1 MFFILLFAYLA
12 LLLQKQTALTMRKTI
27 ITFALSLL
35 TLTAMADEPF
45 RQRITID
52 GQWEFT
58 LDPHANITATSPMTE
73 TVVLPGTT
81 DTNKKGVSPQTTT
94 ETTHLTRL
102 HSYVGRA
109 WYRREVTIPREW
121 KRHQVVLFLERTK
134 PTVVYVDGQKAGES
148 DDICT
153 AQTYDLTTMLTPGRH
168 TIALLVDNGETV
180 PPQLLSNSHAY
191 TEDTQSN
198 WNGII
203 GEMYLE
209 ARPLMRI
216 ESLEM
221 SPDAKSRKVEVVMT
235 TVGKMRKG
243 THITVTATPQ
253 NFHGKVLT
261 TDYWVGRNL
270 MPSAEGGQW
279 RFSLTLGKEAQTWD
293 EYHPNLYTLT
303 VTIDGKDQ
311 MRKNFGLVDFRVADH
326 HFMANGKEIFLRG
339 KHDACVFP
347 LQAHVPMSRD
357 EWLAYLGKC
366 RDYGINHIRFHSWC
380 PPEAA
385 FDAADELGIYMQPEL
400 PFWGDFKKDDQRL
413 MTFLHKE
420 GEHIIRTYGHHPSFV
435 MFALGN
441 ELWGSIEQMAAF
453 VEDFRKMAPQKLF
466 TFGSNYYLGYQ
477 GVKPGMDYFTTCR
490 VGGEAWGT
498 FDTHTRGSFSFAD
511 TYDGGLINHT
521 PPNTVMNFEK
531 ACALS
536 PVPVISHETAQ
547 FQTYPDF
554 DEIRKY
560 TGVLYPYNMQVFYK
574 RLVQAG
580 MAGQALDFHRASG
593 LWSLQLYKA
602 DVEMDLRT
610 PNMAGFQLLDLQDY
624 PGQGSAYVGVLDAFM
639 DEKQFM
645 RETDGGKVWRQFCS
659 RVVPMA
665 EMERMCY
672 TNDEPLKVQI
682 VLSNYGSGEDNEACR
697 GGVVR
702 WQLKAD
708 KKVLREG
715 SLPIADDSRG
725 LTKVGQ
731 IEADLSD
738 IRKATRCDLKL
749 EAVLNTLG
757 EHYSNSYPIWVYPAD
772 NDLNE
777 QKKGIIIT
785 RQLKEDI
792 ISQLERGA
800 SVLWMPD
807 TTEWKGHV
815 VGGLFQTDYWN
826 YRMFKTIS
834 ENNHKAVSPGTLGI
848 LTYPTHPLFA
858 DFPTDMHTS
867 WQWFPVVKASNPMIL
882 DNMPA
887 DYRPI
892 VQVIDNIE
900 RNHRLGLVFEFAVG
914 KGRLL
919 VCMSDLEQASE
930 RVEGRQFYLSL
941 LRYMHSPNFN
951 PQTHFDAQQLITLL
965 HQPIA
970 ERQLEELNN
979 ISPY

>member
-1 MFFILLFAYLA
+1 
-12 LLLQKQTALTMRKTI
+12 MRKAI
-27 ITFALSLL
+27 ITLSLL
-35 TLTAMADEPF
+35 LIVAAAIAQTPF
-45 RQRITID
+45 RPRISIE
-52 GQWEFT
+52 GQWEFA
-58 LDPHANITATSPMTE
+58 LDSQNDITAKSPMTE
-73 TVVLPGTT
+73 TVTLPGTT
-81 DTNKKGVSPQTTT
+81 DTNKKGNAPQNTT

-121 KRHQVVLFLERTK
+121 KRHQVVLCLERTK
-134 PTVVYVDGQKAGES
+134 PAVVYVDGQQAGES

-153 AQTYDLTTMLTPGRH
+153 AQTYDLTELLTPGRH
-168 TIALLVDNGETV
+168 TIALMVDNGETV

-191 TEDTQSN
+191 TEDTQTN
-198 WNGII
+198 WNGVI

-209 ARPLMRI
+209 ARPKTHI
-216 ESLEM
+216 ETLEVR
-221 SPDAKSRKVEVVMT
+221 PDARARKVDVMMT
-235 TVGKMRKG
+235 TVGKMKKG

-261 TDYWVGRNL
+261 ADYWVGRNL
-270 MPSAEGGQW
+270 RQDADGNWQL
-279 RFSLTLGKEAQTWD
+279 SLPLGTEALMWD

-303 VTIDGKDQ
+303 VTIGEKDT
-311 MRKNFGLVDFRVADH
+311 MSKSFGLVDFRVADH
-326 HFMANGKEIFLRG
+326 HFMVNGKEVFLRG

-347 LQAHVPMSRD
+347 LQAHVPMTRS
-357 EWLAYLGKC
+357 EWLTYLGKC

-385 FDAADELGIYMQPEL
+385 FEAADELGIYMQPEL
-400 PFWGDFKKDDQRL
+400 PFWGDFNKVDQRL

-441 ELWGSIEQMAAF
+441 ELWGSIEQMAVF

-521 PPNTVMNFEK
+521 LPNTVMNFSK

-580 MAGQALDFHRASG
+580 MAEQAKGFHQASG
-593 LWSLQLYKA
+593 QWSLQLYKA

-639 DEKQFM
+639 DEKRFM
-645 RETDGGKVWRQFCS
+645 RESDGGKTWRQFCA

-665 EMERMCY
+665 EMERMCL
-672 TNDEPLKVQI
+672 TNSESLRARV
-682 VLSNYGSGEDNEACR
+682 VLSNYGSGEGNEECR
-697 GGVVR
+697 GGQVS
-702 WQLKAD
+702 WQLRAGGE
-708 KKVLREG
+708 VLREG
-715 SLPIADDSRG
+715 SLPIADGSRG
-725 LTKVGQ
+725 LTEVGQ
-731 IEADLSD
+731 IDADLSD
-738 IRKATRCDLKL
+738 IRRATRCDLVL
-749 EAVLNTLG
+749 EAALNPTAG
-757 EHYSNSYPIWVYPAD
+757 QRFTNSYPIWVYPA
-772 NDLNE
+772 NADLNE
-777 QKKGIIIT
+777 QKKGIVITRHLDAGAT
-785 RQLKEDI
+785 RQLE
-792 ISQLERGA
+792 EGA

-848 LTYPTHPLFA
+848 LTNPSHPLFA

-867 WQWFPVVKASNPMIL
+867 WQWFPVVKASSPMIL
-882 DNMPA
+882 DNLPGG
-887 DYRPI
+887 YLPI

-919 VCMSDLEQASE
+919 VCMSDLEQAAAC
-930 RVEGRQFYLSL
+930 VEGRQFYLSL
-941 LRYMHSPNFN
+941 LRYMHSPAFQ
-951 PQTHFDAQQLITLL
+951 PKVRFEASLLLSLL
-965 HQPIA
+965 HLPIA
-970 ERQLEELNN
+970 ERKLEELNN